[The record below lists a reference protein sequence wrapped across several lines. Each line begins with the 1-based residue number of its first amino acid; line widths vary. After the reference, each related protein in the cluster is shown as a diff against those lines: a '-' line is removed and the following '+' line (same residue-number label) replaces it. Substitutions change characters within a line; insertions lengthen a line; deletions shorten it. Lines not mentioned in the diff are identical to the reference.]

1 MTFHFITSNPKI
13 LGGKPIIKNSRI
25 SVEFILEWIASGGT
39 VESFYKEYPHLPK
52 CSVEEAIMY
61 AAQFTKNEILIEEHI
76 RRMN

>member
-13 LGGKPIIKNSRI
+13 LGGRPIIRNSRI

-39 VESFYKEYPHLPK
+39 VESFYKEYTHLPK
-52 CSVEEAIMY
+52 GPVEEAIMY
-61 AAQFTKNEILIEEHI
+61 AAQFTKNKILIEEHI